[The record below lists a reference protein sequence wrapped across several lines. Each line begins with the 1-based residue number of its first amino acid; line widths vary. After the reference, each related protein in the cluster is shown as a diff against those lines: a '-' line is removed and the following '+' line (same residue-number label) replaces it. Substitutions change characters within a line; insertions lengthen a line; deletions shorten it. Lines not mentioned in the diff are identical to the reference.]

1 MKSKRFVYGWAPIG
15 PSLMLKFLGAID
27 SFLEAAENPEALKVI
42 DPINFS
48 ELKGIFNR
56 PIKKD
61 TWDHERLW
69 NYLGKPDAAVSKP
82 ITRHLYVIGRSLR
95 CGDLATAKRR
105 LEILKT
111 PEFIEQLIVL
121 RGHLMNHYNGREDYE
136 VGI

>member
-1 MKSKRFVYGWAPIG
+1 LNY
-15 PSLMLKFLGAID
+15 LKNKFKTHNKKFEVIHLGD
-27 SFLEAAENPEALKVI
+27 VLEHLI